1 LGKSELKVRGGL
13 IPGNAINAKSAA
25 QTAAAVPSPAR
36 ASFFDFPAN
45 QMGTPESMAG
55 RGTYP
60 MSESMSQS
68 DDVG

>member
-1 LGKSELKVRGGL
+1 
-13 IPGNAINAKSAA
+13 
-25 QTAAAVPSPAR
+25 
-36 ASFFDFPAN
+36 
-45 QMGTPESMAG
+45 MGTPESVAG